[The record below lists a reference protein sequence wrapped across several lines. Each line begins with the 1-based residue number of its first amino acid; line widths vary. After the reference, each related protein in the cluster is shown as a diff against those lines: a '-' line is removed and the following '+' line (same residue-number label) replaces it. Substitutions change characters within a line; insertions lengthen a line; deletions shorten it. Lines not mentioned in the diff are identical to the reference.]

1 MTDRRFSE
9 QEAAAIFEQAADAQQ
24 SGRHPLAPAEGMT
37 LAELQ
42 AIGEEVG
49 LPAELVAQ
57 AARSIE
63 RAGPPATRTFMGLPV
78 GVSRTVELGRRLT
91 EEEWERLVVDLR
103 ETFDARGVV
112 RTDGSFRQWT
122 NGNLQALLEPTA
134 KGHRLRLRTYKADA
148 RLLMTMGMA
157 GAVSAGL
164 VILSSVAGG
173 VATHGGWGKAAALAV
188 LGLGLYA
195 LGAARL
201 VGWARTRGRQME
213 AVADRLLAATSEPGG
228 VR

>member
-9 QEAAAIFEQAADAQQ
+9 EEAAAIFEWASDAQQ
-24 SGRHPLAPAEGMT
+24 SGHHPLAPTEGMT

-42 AIGEEVG
+42 AIGVEVG
-49 LPAELVAQ
+49 LPAEMVAQ
-57 AARSIE
+57 AERSNE
-63 RAGPPATRTFMGLPV
+63 RAGPPATRSFLGLPV
-78 GVSRTVELGRRLT
+78 GVSRTVELGRRLS

-134 KGHRLRLRTYKADA
+134 GGHRLRLRTYKADA
-148 RLLMTMGMA
+148 RILMTVGIG
-157 GAVSAGL
+157 GAVSAVL
-164 VILSSVAGG
+164 VILSSLAGRVANLD
-173 VATHGGWGKAAALAV
+173 AWGNAAALAV
-188 LGLGLYA
+188 MGLGLYA

-201 VGWARTRGRQME
+201 VGWARTRRRQME
-213 AVADRLLAATSEPGG
+213 AVADRLLAATSESSS
-228 VR
+228 

>member
-9 QEAAAIFEQAADAQQ
+9 EEAAAIFERAADAQQ
-24 SGRHPLAPAEGMT
+24 SGHHPPAPTEGTT

-42 AIGEEVG
+42 AIGVEVG

-63 RAGPPATRTFMGLPV
+63 RAGPPATRSFLGLPV
-78 GVSRTVELGRRLT
+78 GVSRTVELGRRLS

-134 KGHRLRLRTYKADA
+134 GGHRLRLRTYKADA
-148 RLLMTMGMA
+148 RLLMTVGIG
-157 GAVSAGL
+157 GAVSAVL
-164 VILSSVAGG
+164 VILSSLAGR
-173 VATHGGWGKAAALAV
+173 VATPGVWANAATLAV

-195 LGAARL
+195 FGAAR
-201 VGWARTRGRQME
+201 VVRWARTRGRQME
-213 AVADRLLAATSEPGG
+213 GVADRLLAATSESSS
-228 VR
+228 